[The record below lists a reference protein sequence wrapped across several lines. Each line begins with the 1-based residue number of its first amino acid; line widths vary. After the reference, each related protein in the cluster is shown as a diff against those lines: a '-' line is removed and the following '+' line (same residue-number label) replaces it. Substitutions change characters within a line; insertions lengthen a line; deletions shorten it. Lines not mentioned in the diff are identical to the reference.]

1 MPNVLTFIITLAGA
15 VTGGLIAGYFSL
27 TATREAHRHQKTLA
41 EENEKLIISSLLQ
54 AIHDELETIFD
65 RYQDSMGNRLESL
78 NDGEPLYFYYPLVSD
93 FFTVYHGNSFL
104 LGRIK
109 DNDLRKSI
117 IKTYT
122 IAKGMVDSFKLN
134 NDMVHKAD
142 HWELVYSE
150 TQLPIHRDR
159 FNSQCHSLA
168 VYAKSLKEMHSE
180 LKSNVKST
188 LRMLIK
194 NGVLSERN

>member
-1 MPNVLTFIITLAGA
+1 MLNILTFIITLAGA
-15 VTGGLIAGYFSL
+15 IVGGLIAGYYSL
-27 TATREAHRHQKTLA
+27 KATKEAHRHQKNLA

-78 NDGEPLYFYYPLVSD
+78 NDGEPLNFYYPVVSD

-122 IAKGMVDSFKLN
+122 IAKGLVDSFKLN
-134 NDMVHKAD
+134 NDLVQKAD
-142 HWELVYSE
+142 HWELIYSE
-150 TQLPIHRDR
+150 TQLPVHRDR
-159 FNSQCHSLA
+159 FNSQCQTLC
-168 VYAKSLKEMHSE
+168 VYAKSLKEIHFE
-180 LKSNVKST
+180 LKANVKST
-188 LRMLIK
+188 LRMLMK
-194 NGVLSERN
+194 NGVLSEKN